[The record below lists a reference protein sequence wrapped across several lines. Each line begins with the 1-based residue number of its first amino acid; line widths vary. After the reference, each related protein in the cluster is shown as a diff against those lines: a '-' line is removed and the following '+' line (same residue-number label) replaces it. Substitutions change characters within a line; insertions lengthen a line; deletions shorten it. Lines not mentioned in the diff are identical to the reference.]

1 MNIHHHFPS
10 PRWVWALLLVTAVL
24 GQPAHAERASI
35 VGLDRI
41 VAVVNDDVI
50 LGSEL
55 DKKIDAVRARI
66 RDSGSSPP
74 PPELLQKEVLDRL
87 VLQRLQLQKADEM
100 GIRVSEERLNQAISS
115 IADQNKLSLE
125 EFRKILVDDG
135 FDFGEFR
142 QSIREELLIAQ
153 VKKQLVERRV
163 QISDREID
171 EKLATMARQGG
182 GAQDEYRVGHILIS
196 VPADADPDQRRQ
208 ARDRAETIRKKLV
221 EGADFESVARA
232 ESEGR
237 QAEQGGDLGWRKLDE
252 LPRLFTN
259 TVSSMGVGDISE
271 VLSSSSG
278 FHIVSVLDAKYQ
290 GQHLVRQTHARHILI
305 RTDELTGAET
315 AKTRLLQLKQRIESG
330 DDFFELARSHSDD
343 TSSSIKGGDLGWTN
357 PGDFVPAFERA
368 MDQLAVN
375 EISEPFESPFGWHI
389 VQVLGRRNH
398 DNTELVRRNEAR
410 EELMK
415 QKLEEETQAW
425 LRELREEA
433 YVQYRLDAE

>member
-1 MNIHHHFPS
+1 M
-10 PRWVWALLLVTAVL
+10 WALLLVTAVL

-182 GAQDEYRVGHILIS
+182 A
-196 VPADADPDQRRQ
+196 
-208 ARDRAETIRKKLV
+208 
-221 EGADFESVARA
+221 
-232 ESEGR
+232 
-237 QAEQGGDLGWRKLDE
+237 
-252 LPRLFTN
+252 PRT
-259 TVSSMGVGDISE
+259 SIA
-271 VLSSSSG
+271 SG
-278 FHIVSVLDAKYQ
+278 
-290 GQHLVRQTHARHILI
+290 
-305 RTDELTGAET
+305 
-315 AKTRLLQLKQRIESG
+315 
-330 DDFFELARSHSDD
+330 
-343 TSSSIKGGDLGWTN
+343 TS
-357 PGDFVPAFERA
+357 
-368 MDQLAVN
+368 
-375 EISEPFESPFGWHI
+375 
-389 VQVLGRRNH
+389 
-398 DNTELVRRNEAR
+398 
-410 EELMK
+410 
-415 QKLEEETQAW
+415 
-425 LRELREEA
+425 
-433 YVQYRLDAE
+433 